1 MFNNYT
7 RLFARFFCYTRPTSL
22 LHRPRSS
29 IPAEINGNTLSGNEG
44 EVFTRSLVGV
54 ILKNSLKE
62 AVNRSNC
69 AEFLV
74 YQNNKASFNTI
85 IRLQADGMLSCISPG
100 SWLRVIL
107 TNPVNYNSL
116 KLNTIL
122 VPKKVIFCQH
132 RILTSCFDGKVSF
145 FVTAT
150 LRRDIISGDKN
161 KFVYHSRLCNLF
173 IDKEELIDPLI
184 KMFGNNSE
192 KEENDIPIKI
202 RLWCF
207 PFIQNNNCQLKFKL
221 KQIDERY
228 YAKINST
235 ENEEESNDENS
246 DFNIGEEKQLLFSTN
261 FCNWFSECIERFY
274 IKNKMNNDRKIK
286 MDKFVNLLNK
296 KLKNN
301 LDLPNEAKLILFGS
315 PISGFGSNDCDLDIC
330 LINCGIDSSLNP
342 SIFIDI
348 RLNILSQIG
357 NLLRKDDEFGE
368 IILLRHARTPI
379 LKFKY
384 LPTNFNCDICIEHR
398 LALHNSELLKLYQEF
413 DERVAP
419 LGFAI
424 KCWAKLYGIN
434 DASKGSI
441 SSYAYIIMLIYY
453 LQRCSPPI
461 LPFLQQQEKKEEE
474 DNNNSFKIVEGWKVY
489 YTKDINLIKQKFQ
502 SKFTSNKQTLAEL
515 FLNFLHFYGYKFCI
529 HSNIVQIRVNGIYD
543 KIQAKLPMRRKIY
556 VEDPFDLNHNLTAG
570 VYSEN
575 LNYFIKC
582 CQKPIIGLRQ
592 LDKEIFSLNEVSSD
606 NNKLQNEKLKW
617 FDFTSIISMYRPT
630 EKNQKYPNRQEF
642 QQII

>member
-62 AVNRSNC
+62 AVNKSNC

-207 PFIQNNNCQLKFKL
+207 PFIQNNNCQL
-221 KQIDERY
+221 
-228 YAKINST
+228 
-235 ENEEESNDENS
+235 
-246 DFNIGEEKQLLFSTN
+246 
-261 FCNWFSECIERFY
+261 
-274 IKNKMNNDRKIK
+274 
-286 MDKFVNLLNK
+286 
-296 KLKNN
+296 
-301 LDLPNEAKLILFGS
+301 
-315 PISGFGSNDCDLDIC
+315 
-330 LINCGIDSSLNP
+330 
-342 SIFIDI
+342 
-348 RLNILSQIG
+348 
-357 NLLRKDDEFGE
+357 
-368 IILLRHARTPI
+368 
-379 LKFKY
+379 
-384 LPTNFNCDICIEHR
+384 
-398 LALHNSELLKLYQEF
+398 
-413 DERVAP
+413 
-419 LGFAI
+419 
-424 KCWAKLYGIN
+424 
-434 DASKGSI
+434 
-441 SSYAYIIMLIYY
+441 
-453 LQRCSPPI
+453 
-461 LPFLQQQEKKEEE
+461 
-474 DNNNSFKIVEGWKVY
+474 
-489 YTKDINLIKQKFQ
+489 
-502 SKFTSNKQTLAEL
+502 
-515 FLNFLHFYGYKFCI
+515 
-529 HSNIVQIRVNGIYD
+529 
-543 KIQAKLPMRRKIY
+543 
-556 VEDPFDLNHNLTAG
+556 
-570 VYSEN
+570 N
-575 LNYFIKC
+575 LN
-582 CQKPIIGLRQ
+582 
-592 LDKEIFSLNEVSSD
+592 
-606 NNKLQNEKLKW
+606 
-617 FDFTSIISMYRPT
+617 
-630 EKNQKYPNRQEF
+630 
-642 QQII
+642 

>member
-1 MFNNYT
+1 MIIFYILKMFNNYT
-7 RLFARFFCYTRPTSL
+7 RLFARFFSTRPTTSL
-22 LHRPRSS
+22 LCSLKEEFKIDGKSHRPRSS

-44 EVFTRSLVGV
+44 EPFTRSLVGV
-54 ILKNSLKE
+54 ILKNSLEE
-62 AVNRSNC
+62 AFNKSNC

-85 IRLQADGMLSCISPG
+85 IRLRADGMLSCVPPG

-122 VPKKVIFCQH
+122 VPKKVVFCQH
-132 RILTSCFDGKVSF
+132 RISTSCFDGKVSF

-150 LRRDIISGDKN
+150 LRRDIISEDKN
-161 KFVYHSRLCNLF
+161 KLVYHSRLCNLF

-207 PFIQNNNCQLKFKL
+207 PFIQNNNCQLEFKL

-246 DFNIGEEKQLLFSTN
+246 NIGEQQLLFSTN

-274 IKNKMNNDRKIK
+274 IKNKMNNDKKIK

-315 PISGFGSNDCDLDIC
+315 AISGFGSNDCDLDIC

-348 RLNILSQIG
+348 RLNILTEIG
-357 NLLRKDDEFGE
+357 SLLRKDDEFGE
-368 IILLRHARTPI
+368 VILLRHARTPI
-379 LKFKY
+379 LKFKH
-384 LPTNFNCDICIEHR
+384 LPTNFNCEW
-398 LALHNSELLKLYQEF
+398 
-413 DERVAP
+413 V
-419 LGFAI
+419 GF
-424 KCWAKLYGIN
+424 
-434 DASKGSI
+434 
-441 SSYAYIIMLIYY
+441 
-453 LQRCSPPI
+453 
-461 LPFLQQQEKKEEE
+461 
-474 DNNNSFKIVEGWKVY
+474 
-489 YTKDINLIKQKFQ
+489 
-502 SKFTSNKQTLAEL
+502 
-515 FLNFLHFYGYKFCI
+515 
-529 HSNIVQIRVNGIYD
+529 
-543 KIQAKLPMRRKIY
+543 
-556 VEDPFDLNHNLTAG
+556 
-570 VYSEN
+570 
-575 LNYFIKC
+575 YF
-582 CQKPIIGLRQ
+582 
-592 LDKEIFSLNEVSSD
+592 
-606 NNKLQNEKLKW
+606 
-617 FDFTSIISMYRPT
+617 
-630 EKNQKYPNRQEF
+630 
-642 QQII
+642 